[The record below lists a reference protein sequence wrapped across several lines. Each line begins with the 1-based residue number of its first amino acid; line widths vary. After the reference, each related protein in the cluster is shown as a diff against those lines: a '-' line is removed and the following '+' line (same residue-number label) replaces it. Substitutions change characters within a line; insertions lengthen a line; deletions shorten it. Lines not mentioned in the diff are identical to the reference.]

1 MRCGRDSGAHERV
14 WGKDKKDAGQ
24 DSYLES
30 QSGRGFQ
37 SNAQTSLGTN
47 EEGRRGNEEGKYKQA
62 CQRGI
67 LKCKKQITEGRHCN
81 GRFVA
86 LILLEHPCKSTRQHS
101 VENQAAGVNG
111 QFQRKSHLGC
121 T

>member
-47 EEGRRGNEEGKYKQA
+47 EEEEEG
-62 CQRGI
+62 
-67 LKCKKQITEGRHCN
+67 
-81 GRFVA
+81 VA
-86 LILLEHPCKSTRQHS
+86 
-101 VENQAAGVNG
+101 
-111 QFQRKSHLGC
+111 
-121 T
+121 